1 MKYIELKQIIR
12 TGYGNEYKPLMVN
25 VDCIAGVTEDR
36 EGYGEVRLTDGHVY
50 VTREDALDIQH
61 KIEVVQK

>member
-1 MKYIELKQIIR
+1 MKYIELTQVIR

-25 VDCIAGVTEDR
+25 VDSIAGITEDR
-36 EGYGEVRLTDGHVY
+36 EGYGEVRLTDGYVY
-50 VTREDALDIQH
+50 ITRECALDIQH